1 MTLHEIVLL
10 YDSMPGE
17 DVDKIMNT
25 CDSLDVDLKII
36 KPEEYRVPIGF
47 LSYGTEDQIR
57 EYLVDPESLGAFE
70 RPMLVLAGFTNQR
83 IKAFLDEMKRRDIP
97 PIPLKAILTEY
108 NAVWDSCSLYEE
120 LKKEDEYMRNNSS
133 SS

>member
-1 MTLHEIVLL
+1 
-10 YDSMPGE
+10 MPGG
-17 DVDKIMNT
+17 DVDKIMNI
-25 CDSLDVDLKII
+25 CSSMEVDLKII
-36 KPEEYRVPIGF
+36 KPIEYRVPIGF

-57 EYLVDPESLGAFE
+57 EYLSAPESVEAFG

-83 IKAFLDEMKRRDIP
+83 IKTFLNEMRAKEVP
-97 PIPLKAILTEY
+97 PIPLKAVLTEY
-108 NAVWDSCSLYEE
+108 NAVWDSFSLYEE